1 MKKLFSIL
9 AVASLWSCS
18 NDVIII
24 EDTPQLTAEN
34 NVSAVSQKQ
43 NAVTFSDIK
52 KYAKPYQAVT
62 RSADDAE
69 LSYDFII
76 DETNDTLLYIVN
88 YADGGWTIYSSDKR
102 LPAVVAESE
111 DGTFNKDEDSPMALW
126 VHTMAEDIK
135 LAKLATDEEL
145 SFSAE
150 DIQSNRD
157 NWDAVCDA
165 DNFVRNHQAV
175 TRKVF
180 PPIDPTPKGH
190 YELARTERYTEA
202 YDSIGHLTTTW
213 WHQEHPFNL
222 YCPLRSDGQSE
233 RAPAGCVAIAGA
245 QMLYYLHYKLG
256 VPVSAPSTVSCTGNV
271 DNYSMSQGNMSST
284 IWNLM
289 SPQYGSIYEAPL
301 IADVGRLLN
310 MNYGNDASGANP
322 EDLVNN
328 VFAEYGVGC
337 SFGSFSETIVAQN
350 LLNEF
355 PVIANACAIPCIVPD
370 SPVYSNGAGYV
381 GHSFIIDAYKR
392 TRNVTKYTYVWVPDD
407 ESNDTPSIL
416 LPMDDRIEYTFG
428 SPVLSYIKMN
438 WGWGYQVSSPDLN
451 QWFAVTGAWCVYLTD
466 KNRITK
472 EYNFIHERSM
482 IYNFHVLE

>member
-18 NDVIII
+18 NDVVII
-24 EDTPQLTAEN
+24 EDTPQFTAEN

-102 LPAVVAESE
+102 LPAVVAESQE
-111 DGTFNKDEDSPMALW
+111 GVFDKDEDSPMAIW

-135 LAKLATDEEL
+135 LAKQATDEEL

-157 NWDAVCDA
+157 NWDAVCDV

-175 TRKVF
+175 TRKI
-180 PPIDPTPKGH
+180 PPIDGFEPAPRGH

-202 YDSIGHLTTTW
+202 YDSIGHLTNTR
-213 WHQEHPFNL
+213 WHQDRPYNEFGPRIDTVLFK
-222 YCPLRSDGQSE
+222 
-233 RAPAGCVAIAGA
+233 AGCVAVAGA

-256 VPVSAPSTVSCTGNV
+256 VPQNAPSTVAGET
-271 DNYSMSQGNMSST
+271 SST
-284 IWNLM
+284 IWELM
-289 SPQYGSIYEAPL
+289 LQNGYYAAPL
-301 IADVGRLLN
+301 IADVGTSIN
-310 MNYGNDASGANP
+310 T
-322 EDLVNN
+322 V
-328 VFAEYGVGC
+328 YGVGSSGADLENLIDDVFAKYGIAC
-337 SFGSFSETIVAQN
+337 SFDNFVTDSVQNN
-350 LLNEF
+350 LLNEM
-355 PVIANACAIPCIVPD
+355 PVIV
-370 SPVYSNGAGYV
+370 GAYATQHHIFGFTRNSD
-381 GHSFIIDAYKR
+381 GHAFILDAYKR
-392 TRNVTKYTYVWVPDD
+392 TKHVTKYTYQWIPEESDDAPAVLVPV
-407 ESNDTPSIL
+407 
-416 LPMDDRIEYTFG
+416 DDRIEYLITAP
-428 SPVLSYIKMN
+428 SLTYIKMN
-438 WGWGYQVSSPDLN
+438 WGWKNQSSHPDRE
-451 QWFAVTGAWCVYLTD
+451 QWFAVTGDWIVAVDGENQNFKY
-466 KNRITK
+466 NRKI
-472 EYNFIHERSM
+472 IC
-482 IYNFHVLE
+482 NFHILE

>member
-18 NDVIII
+18 NDLIII
-24 EDTPQLTAEN
+24 EDTPQLMAEN
-34 NVSAVSQKQ
+34 NVSAASQKQ

-62 RSADDAE
+62 RSADEAE

-102 LPAVVAESE
+102 LPAVVAESK
-111 DGTFNKDEDSPMALW
+111 DGVFDKDEDSPMTLW
-126 VHTMAEDIK
+126 VFTMAEDIK
-135 LAKLATDEEL
+135 LAKMATDEEL
-145 SFSAE
+145 SFSQE

-157 NWDAVCDA
+157 NWNAVCDA

-180 PPIDPTPKGH
+180 PPIDPTPRGH

-213 WHQEHPFNL
+213 WNQNSPYNN
-222 YCPLRSDGQSE
+222 YCPYRTDVSGK

-245 QMLYYLHYKLG
+245 QMLYFLHYKLG
-256 VPVSAPSTVSCTGNV
+256 VPTSAPSTASCTGSV
-271 DNYSMSQGNMSST
+271 GDHDYGMSQGNMSTT
-284 IWNLM
+284 IWDSMNNPN
-289 SPQYGSIYEAPL
+289 STAAAPL
-301 IADVGRLLN
+301 VANVGYLLH
-310 MNYGNDASGANP
+310 MNYGNDGSGANP
-322 EDLVNN
+322 VNLVNN
-328 VFAEYGVGC
+328 VFARYGIGC
-337 SFGSFSETIVAQN
+337 SYSSLDETIVEQN
-350 LLNEF
+350 LCNGF
-355 PVIANACAIPCIVPD
+355 PVIVNARAYPTIVPNN
-370 SPVYSNGAGYV
+370 PFYSNGNSE

-392 TRNVTKYTYVWVPDD
+392 TRNVTKYTYVWVSDD

-428 SPVLSYIKMN
+428 SPVISYIKMN
-438 WGWGYQVSSPDLN
+438 WGWGPQGNYGIG
-451 QWFAVTGAWCVYLTD
+451 QWFAITGDWLVTGRDNTG
-466 KNRITK
+466 ITK
-472 EYNFIHERSM
+472 EYNYIYERSI
-482 IYNFHVLE
+482 IYDFHVLE

>member
-102 LPAVVAESE
+102 LPAVVAESK
-111 DGTFNKDEDSPMALW
+111 DGVFDKDEDSPMTLW
-126 VHTMAEDIK
+126 VYTMAEDIK

-145 SFSAE
+145 TFSAE

-175 TRKVF
+175 TRKVL
-180 PPIDPTPKGH
+180 PPIDPTPRGH

-213 WHQEHPFNL
+213 WNQGNPYNSF
-222 YCPLRSDGQSE
+222 CPQINNQNAL
-233 RAPAGCVAIAGA
+233 AGCVAIAGA
-245 QMLYYLHYKLG
+245 QMLYYLHNKLG
-256 VPVSAPSTVSCTGNV
+256 VPQYAPSTTEGEL
-271 DNYSMSQGNMSST
+271 SST
-284 IWNLM
+284 IWGLM
-289 SPQYGSIYEAPL
+289 AQDGYYAAPL
-301 IADVGRLLN
+301 IANVGALVD
-310 MNYGNDASGANP
+310 MDYGLDGSGANP
-322 EDLVNN
+322 VNLVNN
-328 VFAEYGVGC
+328 VFARYGIGC
-337 SFGSFSETIVAQN
+337 SYSSLDETIVEQN
-350 LLNEF
+350 LCNGF
-355 PVIANACAIPCIVPD
+355 PVIVNARAYPTIVPNN
-370 SPVYSNGAGYV
+370 PFYSNGNSE

-392 TRNVTKYTYVWVPDD
+392 TRNVTKYTYVWVSDD